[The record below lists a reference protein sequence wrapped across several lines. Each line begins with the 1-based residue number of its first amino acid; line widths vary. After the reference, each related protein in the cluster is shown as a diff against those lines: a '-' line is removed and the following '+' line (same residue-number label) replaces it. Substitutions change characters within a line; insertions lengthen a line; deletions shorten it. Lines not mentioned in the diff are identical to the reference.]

1 MGVLWRMIAWLLSVS
16 GILVSVGEP
25 QIRVVTSIRVEA
37 YGETYTVTDLQI
49 MKDVMQYLRQLDP
62 YTTADIDPETFRA
75 DVTELTV
82 SYSDGAKTH
91 YTQLYTEYL
100 QTDGGTWKKIDPED
114 GARLWPILSCIS
126 GESGI

>member
-62 YTTADIDPETFRA
+62 YTPADIDPETFRA

>member
-37 YGETYTVTDLQI
+37 YGETYTVTDPQI
-49 MKDVMQYLRQLDP
+49 MEDVMQYLRRLDP
-62 YTTADIDPETFRA
+62 YTPADIDPETFRA

-91 YTQLYTEYL
+91 
-100 QTDGGTWKKIDPED
+100 
-114 GARLWPILSCIS
+114 
-126 GESGI
+126 

>member
-37 YGETYTVTDLQI
+37 YGETYTVTDPQI
-49 MKDVMQYLRQLDP
+49 MEDVMQYLRQLDP

-114 GARLWPILSCIS
+114 GARLWPILACIS

>member
-82 SYSDGAKTH
+82 SYSDGAKTR

>member
-1 MGVLWRMIAWLLSVS
+1 MGVLWRMIAWLLGVS

-37 YGETYTVTDLQI
+37 YGETYTVTDPQI
-49 MKDVMQYLRQLDP
+49 MKDVMQYLRRLDP
-62 YTTADIDPETFRA
+62 YTPADIDPETFRA

>member
-49 MKDVMQYLRQLDP
+49 MEDVMQYLRRLDP
-62 YTTADIDPETFRA
+62 YITADIDPETFRA